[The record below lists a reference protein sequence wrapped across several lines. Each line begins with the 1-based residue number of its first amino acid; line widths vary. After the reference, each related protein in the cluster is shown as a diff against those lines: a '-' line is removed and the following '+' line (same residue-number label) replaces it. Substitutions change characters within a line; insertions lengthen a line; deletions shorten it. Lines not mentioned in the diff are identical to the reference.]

1 MEQSIRTPEEIRKL
15 EENLK
20 LMQSQ
25 LEEAKTLR
33 IKSLT
38 KKTPEIIDLSNQI
51 KTIADSYFVSE
62 SLVIELITGNAV
74 AKRTKKRAY
83 KNPNDPSLTWNGTGK
98 KPDWLE
104 NLLAEGY
111 SLTELQSD

>member
-33 IKSLT
+33 IKSLS

-51 KTIADSYFVSE
+51 RTIADSYFVSE
-62 SLVIELITGNAV
+62 SLVIELITGNV
-74 AKRTKKRAY
+74 VVKRSKKRTY
-83 KNPNDPSLTWNGTGK
+83 KNPNDQSQTWNGTGK
-98 KPDWLE
+98 KPDWVE
-104 NLLAEGY
+104 KLLAEGY
-111 SLTELQSD
+111 SLADIQSD